1 APYRHHRP
9 VAVRGRLD
17 RVRAA
22 APAGEGLA
30 RHHRPGTPLRVA
42 AARGRV
48 PARTRRRVRRPHRP
62 APRVGRERG
71 LPLPRGRA
79 AAPAQLRLGGGRDGT
94 RHHRDV
100 LPRPLGRPHPAHA
113 GAVGLHARP
122 EAQLR
127 RRPLR
132 LEDDGRPTRRPA
144 REDGMSWS
152 NGIRRFHRV
161 VSIVF
166 TLTVAA
172 NFAAMTQGPP
182 PAWVTYSP
190 LLPLALLLFSGL
202 YLFALP
208 YLARR
213 RGRTP

>member
-1 APYRHHRP
+1 
-9 VAVRGRLD
+9 
-17 RVRAA
+17 
-22 APAGEGLA
+22 
-30 RHHRPGTPLRVA
+30 
-42 AARGRV
+42 
-48 PARTRRRVRRPHRP
+48 
-62 APRVGRERG
+62 
-71 LPLPRGRA
+71 
-79 AAPAQLRLGGGRDGT
+79 
-94 RHHRDV
+94 
-100 LPRPLGRPHPAHA
+100 
-113 GAVGLHARP
+113 
-122 EAQLR
+122 
-127 RRPLR
+127 
-132 LEDDGRPTRRPA
+132 
-144 REDGMSWS
+144 MSWS

-213 RGRTP
+213 RGARTPVAE